1 MKSSSSLHRAVLSG
15 LAVALTASVCGFD
28 LAAAQVPPPA
38 NGATQQPPAK
48 PPEQK
53 PPDQKPSDQK
63 PPDQKPQE
71 EKPQE
76 PPTFAETVVVS
87 ASRAEEK
94 LIDAPATMSVITSQ
108 AIEAA
113 PSANFAEL
121 LRSIPG
127 VNVTQVSARDINL
140 TSRAATGTL
149 ATGQLAM
156 LDGRSLYQDFFGFVM
171 WDFLPVNFNEV
182 KQVEVIRGP
191 ASAVWGANALYGVVN
206 VISKT
211 PRELKG
217 SAASFGFGGFDRPD
231 ADAGSLW
238 SVSATWADAPND
250 RWSYKISGGGFS
262 QDAFARPT
270 GRIPC
275 DRPEVCTVTTN
286 NYPPFTN
293 QGTTQPKFD
302 ARVDYDYEDGRKL
315 SFSGG
320 LAGTDGI
327 MHSGIGPFDIRSGSV
342 MGYVK
347 ANYSKGNLRAG
358 FFTNILNG
366 DADQLLTLGLNG
378 APIAFDFDT
387 TTTDFEVSNLQ
398 AYGKRHVFSYGGNL
412 RFNFS
417 SLSIAPTSD
426 DRVEGGVYGQDEIFL
441 SDRFRWV
448 IGARADRFD
457 YIDNFV
463 FSPRTTFL
471 YKPVA
476 NHTARVSYNRAYR
489 APSVINNH
497 IDLIISEPLDLRALG
512 VPFPY
517 LLPVAVVGNPDLK
530 EQSLDAFEVGYS
542 GTILNGRAILSA
554 AVYWNWVKNDI
565 LFTEDASGR
574 YTALNPPSNWPL
586 SPLVIAALNA
596 QGRVLPGR
604 FTYRNF
610 GESTNQGFELG
621 VNSVINQ
628 YLSAFANYSYQ
639 SDPDPKDFP
648 LSELNLP
655 PNNRFN
661 IGANVTY
668 GRYLGNLSVSY
679 AGDAFWQD
687 VLNDPYHGT
696 TDAYTL
702 VNGTF
707 GVTWA
712 DDKVTTSLKI
722 VNIANSNVQQHVF
735 GDVTKRQ
742 ILGEVKVNFPRR

>member
-1 MKSSSSLHRAVLSG
+1 MRSCSSLCRIVLVLLTACVCGPG
-15 LAVALTASVCGFD
+15 LA
-28 LAAAQVPPPA
+28 LAQTTTPPPNA
-38 NGATQQPPAK
+38 QQQPPPKPADQK

-53 PPDQKPSDQK
+53 QG
-63 PPDQKPQE
+63 
-71 EKPQE
+71 EKPEQ
-76 PPTFAETVVVS
+76 PPTFEETVVVS
-87 ASRAEEK
+87 ASKAEEK

-113 PSANFAEL
+113 PSSNFAEL

-217 SAASFGFGGFDRPD
+217 SSASFGFGGFDRPD

-238 SVSATWADAPND
+238 SLSATWADAPND
-250 RWSYKISGGGFS
+250 RWSYKLSGGAYS

-270 GRIPC
+270 GKIPC
-275 DRPEVCTVTTN
+275 DRPEVCTVATT
-286 NYPPFTN
+286 NYPPFSN

-320 LAGTDGI
+320 VAGTDGI

-342 MGYVK
+342 MGYTK
-347 ANYSKGNLRAG
+347 ANFTKGNLRAG

-366 DADQLLTLGLNG
+366 DADQLLTVGLNG

-387 TTTDFEVSNLQ
+387 TTVDFDLSNLQ

-412 RFNFS
+412 RFNVF
-417 SLSIAPTSD
+417 SLSIAPEADNRT
-426 DRVEGGVYGQDEIFL
+426 EFGVYGQDEIFL
-441 SDRFRWV
+441 SEQFRWV
-448 IGARADRFD
+448 VGARADRFD
-457 YIDNFV
+457 YIDSFV
-463 FSPRTTFL
+463 FSPRTTFM
-471 YKPVA
+471 YKPLR
-476 NHTARVSYNRAYR
+476 NHTARISYNRAYR

-517 LLPVAVVGNPDLK
+517 LLPVSIAGNPDLK

-542 GTILNGRAILSA
+542 GTLLNGRAIVSA
-554 AVYWNWVKNDI
+554 ALYWNWVKNDI
-565 LFTEDASGR
+565 LFTEDTTGR

-586 SPLVIAALNA
+586 NPLVLAALNA

-610 GESTNQGFELG
+610 GKSTNQGFELG
-621 VNSVINQ
+621 VNGVINQ
-628 YLSAFANYSYQ
+628 YVSAFANYSYQ
-639 SDPDPKDFP
+639 ADPDPKDFP

-661 IGANVTY
+661 IGANLAY
-668 GRYLGNLSVSY
+668 DRYLGNFSVSY
-679 AGDAFWQD
+679 ADDAFWQD

-702 VNGTF
+702 VNASF
-707 GVTWA
+707 GVSWA

-722 VNIANSNVQQHVF
+722 VNLANSNVQQHVF
-735 GDVTKRQ
+735 GDITKRS
-742 ILGEVKVNFPRR
+742 IMGEVKVNFPRR

>member
-1 MKSSSSLHRAVLSG
+1 MKSCSVPCRIVLMTVAVCACAVGLS
-15 LAVALTASVCGFD
+15 
-28 LAAAQVPPPA
+28 AAQTPPTPA
-38 NGATQQPPAK
+38 QQPAK

-53 PPDQKPSDQK
+53 PQEQK
-63 PPDQKPQE
+63 PPEQ
-71 EKPQE
+71 KPQE
-76 PPTFAETVVVS
+76 PPTFEETVVVS
-87 ASRAEEK
+87 ASKAEEK

-108 AIEAA
+108 SIESA
-113 PSANFAEL
+113 PSSNFAEL

-171 WDFLPVNFNEV
+171 WDFLPVNFNEI

-217 SAASFGFGGFDRPD
+217 MSSSFGFGGFDRPD
-231 ADAGSLW
+231 ANAGSLW
-238 SVSATWADAPND
+238 SLSATWADAPNE
-250 RWSYKISGGGFS
+250 RWSYKLSGGGYS

-270 GRIPC
+270 GKIPC
-275 DRPEVCTVTTN
+275 DRPEVCTVPTN
-286 NYPPFTN
+286 NYPPFVN
-293 QGTTQPKFD
+293 EGTTQPKFD

-320 LAGTDGI
+320 VSGTDGI

-342 MGYVK
+342 MGYAK
-347 ANYSKGNLRAG
+347 ANFTKGGLRAG
-358 FFTNILNG
+358 VFTNILNG
-366 DADQLLTLGLNG
+366 DADQLLTVGLNG
-378 APIAFDFDT
+378 APITFDFDT
-387 TTTDFEVSNLQ
+387 TTTDFDVSNVQ

-412 RFNFS
+412 RFNTS
-417 SLSIAPTSD
+417 SLSIAPDADNRT
-426 DRVEGGVYGQDEIFL
+426 EFGVYGQDEIFL
-441 SDRFRWV
+441 SEQFRWV
-448 IGARADRFD
+448 VGGRADRFD

-463 FSPRTTFL
+463 FSPRTTFMF
-471 YKPVA
+471 KPLR

-517 LLPVAVVGNPDLK
+517 LLPVSIVGNPELK

-542 GTILNGRAILSA
+542 GVVFDGRAIVSA
-554 AVYWNWVKNDI
+554 ALYWNWVKNDI
-565 LFTEDASGR
+565 LFTEDRTGR
-574 YTALNPPSNWPL
+574 YTALHPPSNWPV
-586 SPLVIAALNA
+586 SPLVIAALAA

-604 FTYRNF
+604 FTYLNF
-610 GESTNQGFELG
+610 GKSKNQGFELG
-621 VNSVINQ
+621 INGSLNPH
-628 YLSAFANYSYQ
+628 LSAFANYSYQ
-639 SDPDPKDFP
+639 TDPDPEDFP

-668 GRYLGNLSVSY
+668 GRYLGTVSVAYSD
-679 AGDAFWQD
+679 DAFWQD

-696 TDAYTL
+696 TDAYTI
-702 VNGTF
+702 VNAAF
-707 GVTWA
+707 GFRWA
-712 DDKVTTSLKI
+712 DDKVTTSIKF
-722 VNIANSNVQQHVF
+722 VNLANSNVQQHVF
-735 GDVTKRQ
+735 GDITKRQ
-742 ILGEVKVNFPRR
+742 IMGELKVNFPTK